1 MNIKEASAR
10 TGLTKKAIKYYES
23 EGLIHPEKNPE
34 NNYRE
39 FSKEDI
45 IKLNLIGALRN
56 LDISTKNIK
65 NVMDGVKTI
74 PEIMKEKL
82 EKIQNEMVS
91 LENTK
96 SVVQS
101 FLEKEFCDYKNIED
115 IGSSINKLNKSLELS
130 IEDKKEYIGEA
141 IMRTFPGSFGKM
153 FVANYGAFL
162 DIRISNGEKRK
173 TWLDM
178 VEFLDNLEEAEED
191 HPFIKMIDTMGE
203 EALDEFIKN
212 KNKFVKSILE
222 KDKKTIKEVKEAN
235 VKFLKSLR
243 DDKNFRDSYM
253 DNLKKG
259 ADLMNSVGG
268 KGNQFD
274 LYLEKLNDD
283 YRKFRE
289 IARGILSEAEMETG
303 TKLSELLTYIET

>member
-1 MNIKEASAR
+1 MNIKEASQK

-23 EGLIHPEKNPE
+23 EGLICPEKNPE

-39 FSKEDI
+39 FGKEDI

-56 LDISTKNIK
+56 LDISTKSIK
-65 NVMDGVKTI
+65 DVMDGVKTI
-74 PEIMKEKL
+74 PEVMKEKL
-82 EKIQNEMVS
+82 EKIQNEIAN
-91 LENTK
+91 LQNTK

-101 FLEKEFCDYKNIED
+101 FLEKEFGDYKNVEEV
-115 IGSSINKLNKSLELS
+115 GNSINKLNKSLELS
-130 IEDKKEYIGEA
+130 LEDKKEYIGEA

-162 DIRISNGEKRK
+162 DICIDSDEKRK
-173 TWLDM
+173 TWLNM
-178 VEFLDNLEEAEED
+178 VEYLDNLEEAEEN
-191 HPFIKMIDTMGE
+191 HPFIKMIDNMGE
-203 EALDEFIKN
+203 EALDEFINTKN
-212 KNKFVKSILE
+212 QFVKNVLNRDE
-222 KDKKTIKEVKEAN
+222 KTMKEVEESN
-235 VKFLKSLR
+235 VNFLKSLR
-243 DDKNFRDSYM
+243 DDKNFRDNYV

-289 IARGILSEAEMETG
+289 IAREILSEAEKEAG
-303 TKLSELLTYIET
+303 TNLSELLA

>member
-1 MNIKEASAR
+1 MNIKEASQR

-23 EGLIHPEKNPE
+23 EGLICPEKNPE

-39 FSKEDI
+39 FDKEDI

-65 NVMDGVKTI
+65 NVIDGVKTI
-74 PEIMKEKL
+74 PEVMKEKL
-82 EKIQNEMVS
+82 EKIQSEITN

-96 SVVQS
+96 SVVQN
-101 FLEKEFCDYKNIED
+101 FLEKEFCDYKNIEEV
-115 IGSSINKLNKSLELS
+115 GCSINKLNKSLELS
-130 IEDKKEYIGEA
+130 IEDKKEYIGKS

-162 DIRISNGEKRK
+162 DIYIDSEEKRK

-178 VEFLDNLEEAEED
+178 VEFLDNLEEAEEG
-191 HPFIKMIDTMGE
+191 HPFIKMIDTMGQ
-203 EALDEFIKN
+203 EALDEFVKAKN
-212 KNKFVKSILE
+212 EFVKNVLA
-222 KDKKTIKEVKEAN
+222 KDENTIKELKESN
-235 VKFLKSLR
+235 VNFLKSLR
-243 DDKNFRDSYM
+243 DDKNFRDNYM

-268 KGNQFD
+268 NGNQFD

-289 IARGILSEAEMETG
+289 IARGILSDAEKEAG
-303 TKLSELLTYIET
+303 TNLSELLI